1 MKYRWAC
8 IFALVSCF
16 AVAQPSDDGEVDAF
30 INVNM
35 SLELD
40 GIEKAL
46 GNTNQ
51 SLENIGDALDKI
63 AHSENLTPEQQGVL
77 KQTVES
83 LNQLVD
89 VSKQSVES
97 LPSAF
102 QQSKQAIA
110 AQSRIFLD
118 DLQFKVLLT
127 ISVIGLVVILIIA
140 AIGWCILRPMQSSL
154 VKASQNMASMAG
166 AIKTTASALDS
177 ISLQQHEIAQRLE
190 QHKDENKPNR
200 VVEEKE

>member
-1 MKYRWAC
+1 MKWALVF
-8 IFALVSCF
+8 IFAFVSSF
-16 AVAQPSDDGEVDAF
+16 TAAQPVEGGKADAF

-46 GNTNQ
+46 DNTNQ
-51 SLENIGDALDKI
+51 SLEHIGDALDKI
-63 AHSENLTPEQQGVL
+63 ARSDNLTPEEKHTL
-77 KQTVES
+77 KQTITG
-83 LNQLVD
+83 LHQLVD

-102 QQSKQAIA
+102 QQSQQSIA
-110 AQSRIFLD
+110 AQGRVFLD
-118 DLQFKVLLT
+118 DLQFKVLLS
-127 ISVIGLVVILIIA
+127 ISAIGVAVLLIIA

-154 VKASQNMASMAG
+154 LKVTQNLSSMAE

-177 ISLQQHEIAQRLE
+177 ISLQQHDIAQRLDDYKHTKRDKLSDDSS
-190 QHKDENKPNR
+190 Q
-200 VVEEKE
+200 

>member
-1 MKYRWAC
+1 MNWALVF
-8 IFALVSCF
+8 IFTFVSCF
-16 AVAQPSDDGEVDAF
+16 SAAQLVDDGKADAF

-46 GNTNQ
+46 VNTNQ
-51 SLENIGDALDKI
+51 SLEHIGDALDKI
-63 AHSENLTPEQQGVL
+63 ARSDNLTPEQKATL
-77 KQTVES
+77 TQTITG
-83 LNQLVD
+83 LQQLVD

-102 QQSKQAIA
+102 QKSQQSIA

-127 ISVIGLVVILIIA
+127 ISAVGLVIILIIA
-140 AIGWCILRPMQSSL
+140 AIGWCILRPMQASL
-154 VKASQNMASMAG
+154 VQATQNMSSMAG

-177 ISLQQHEIAQRLE
+177 ISLQQHDIAERLE
-190 QHKDENKPNR
+190 SCQQIKRDNLADDSSY
-200 VVEEKE
+200 

>member
-1 MKYRWAC
+1 MKWTLVL

-16 AVAQPSDDGEVDAF
+16 AAAQPVDDDKADAF

-35 SLELD
+35 TLELD

-46 GNTNQ
+46 DNTNQ

-89 VSKQSVES
+89 ASKQSVES

-110 AQSRIFLD
+110 GQSRLFLD

-127 ISVIGLVVILIIA
+127 ISVIGLLVILIIA

-177 ISLQQHEIAQRLE
+177 ISLQQHDIAERLE
-190 QHKDENKPNR
+190 KYQ
-200 VVEEKE
+200 KESLANYEQGKT